1 MTEELRKRLEWV
13 KQRKEELM
21 KLSKERLVHLAMMG
35 NALWEVVENYDV
47 CSDDYQVIDRYK
59 FPSDKY
65 AESDFDGI
73 IRKEMYHITYYED
86 GSIEDYWLKEEYQ

>member
-1 MTEELRKRLEWV
+1 MSEELRKRLEWI
-13 KQRKEELM
+13 KRDKKRLM
-21 KLSKERLVHLAMMG
+21 KLSKERLVHMVMMG
-35 NALWEVVENYDV
+35 DALWQVVENYDI
-47 CSDDYQVIDRYK
+47 CCDDYQVIDRYK

-65 AESDFDGI
+65 ADEDDGI